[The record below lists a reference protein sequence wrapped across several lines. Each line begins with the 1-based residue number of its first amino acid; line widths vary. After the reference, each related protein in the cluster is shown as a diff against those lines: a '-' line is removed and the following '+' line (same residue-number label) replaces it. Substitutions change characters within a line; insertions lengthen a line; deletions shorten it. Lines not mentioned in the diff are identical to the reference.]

1 MTPEQR
7 RDKAVL
13 VPAAHSMGA
22 IGVIRSLGR
31 AGYRVH
37 AAAVDPRAL
46 GLASRYA
53 SEAVVH
59 PPLSSPEFPRWFDD
73 YVERHRIGLI
83 IPGGGFDLGAPFAAG
98 HERLFPFTGGPA
110 QTAIAGSKYRLF
122 ERLIE
127 AGGPAGAHLPPS
139 LLVDLAA
146 PLPSEDA
153 LAALGAPL
161 FVKLDGALRRRDGA
175 GDEVLRCAGPA
186 AAREALGRLA
196 EDYSHALVQGYVAGK
211 GVGAFLL
218 RWDGRTVARM
228 MHRRLHEM
236 PHTGGASS
244 LRESWWDAAI
254 MADAEAKLAAIDWQG
269 VAMVEYRHDATT
281 GDFRLMEMNLRFWG
295 SLHLALHAG
304 VDFPRLLADSF
315 FGDPPAGLVEGR
327 TGIVCRNTL
336 PYELGYLV
344 SLWRDREV
352 PAARKAWSL
361 VEAVLL
367 TLDPRVRSDL
377 LYPGDRGLFWKQL
390 GRMVR
395 RA

>member
-1 MTPEQR
+1 
-7 RDKAVL
+7 
-13 VPAAHSMGA
+13 
-22 IGVIRSLGR
+22 
-31 AGYRVH
+31 
-37 AAAVDPRAL
+37 
-46 GLASRYA
+46 
-53 SEAVVH
+53 
-59 PPLSSPEFPRWFDD
+59 
-73 YVERHRIGLI
+73 
-83 IPGGGFDLGAPFAAG
+83 
-98 HERLFPFTGGPA
+98 
-110 QTAIAGSKYRLF
+110 
-122 ERLIE
+122 
-127 AGGPAGAHLPPS
+127 
-139 LLVDLAA
+139 
-146 PLPSEDA
+146 
-153 LAALGAPL
+153 
-161 FVKLDGALRRRDGA
+161 
-175 GDEVLRCAGPA
+175 
-186 AAREALGRLA
+186 
-196 EDYSHALVQGYVAGK
+196 
-211 GVGAFLL
+211 
-218 RWDGRTVARM
+218 M